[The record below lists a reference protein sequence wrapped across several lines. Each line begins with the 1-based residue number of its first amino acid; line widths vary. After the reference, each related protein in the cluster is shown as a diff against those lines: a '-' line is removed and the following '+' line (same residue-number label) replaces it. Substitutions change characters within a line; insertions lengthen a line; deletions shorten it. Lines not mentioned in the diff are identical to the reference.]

1 MEIVEQIEKIVK
13 YSDLTHLNN
22 FIIMLLIVIA
32 SINFYI
38 SYKLLQD
45 ILEDNIYDYTVLVLP
60 ILATI
65 IATTLAVIC
74 RFYPI
79 TIDKILNAKV
89 IEYKNNVDKDKYNFI
104 IYTNE
109 NGKYLKFDNKGNNN
123 IQLRKDNEKIDNDI
137 FKIIGEDDEKYLIEY
152 EVVKRF
158 NYHSAVT
165 KNIRTTLPK

>member
-32 SINFYI
+32 SINFYT
-38 SYKLLQD
+38 SYKILQD
-45 ILEDNIYDYTVLVLP
+45 ILEDNIYNYTVLVLP
-60 ILATI
+60 ILTTI
-65 IATTLAVIC
+65 IATTLAVIY

-89 IEYKNNVDKDKYNFI
+89 IEYKNNVDKNKYDLI
-104 IYTNE
+104 IYINE
-109 NGKYLKFDNKGNNN
+109 NGKYLKFDNKGNNT

-152 EVVKRF
+152 EVVERF